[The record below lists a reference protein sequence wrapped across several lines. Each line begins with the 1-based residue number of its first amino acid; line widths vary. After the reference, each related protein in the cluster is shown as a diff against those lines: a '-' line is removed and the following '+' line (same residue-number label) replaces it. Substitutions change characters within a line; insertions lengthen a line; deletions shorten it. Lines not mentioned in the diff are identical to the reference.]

1 MLDKVLAFI
10 SILGLIAFVGIVVW
24 YVREPDLTIITVF
37 VLVMAIVDFYLLTF
51 RKKKSVDESPRD

>member
-51 RKKKSVDESPRD
+51 RKKKSVDESPQD